1 MGTIAALPGATAL
14 LGKQANSFPNE
25 FFAMDTAM
33 VKSLGTLL
41 QRSDIQ
47 TLANLHYRGLGPM
60 ASTEEEWR
68 HLVDKVIP
76 WLDEYHLKLYA
87 AYSWV
92 DIGRGKFTVDPGI
105 KQNIAALKGRGTFIW
120 LPIKS
125 KEFGPSDPAS
135 DEMAVKAVQQV
146 ADEATNS
153 GCGVSIYPHFG
164 QLVQRIAD
172 AVRVCEKADRPNV
185 SITFN
190 LCHWL
195 RTDGPAS
202 MDRDLKLAAPHLS
215 LVTIDGADRNGQDWK
230 QLIQPLDQGN
240 FDIAAFLRALQRM
253 NYRGPIGLQGYDVAN
268 NFHIEPIENLRRSM
282 AAWNKLVAEVRATK

>member
-1 MGTIAALPGATAL
+1 MGAIAALPGATAL
-14 LGKQANSFPNE
+14 FGKQANSFPNE

-47 TLANLHYRGLGPM
+47 TLANLHYRGVGPM

-68 HLVDKVIP
+68 HLVDQVIP

-92 DIGRGKFTVDPGI
+92 DIERGKFTVDPGI

-146 ADEATNS
+146 ADEAATA

-172 AVRVCEKADRPNV
+172 AVRVCKKADRPNV

-230 QLIQPLDQGN
+230 QLIQPLDQGS

-253 NYRGPIGLQGYDVAN
+253 NYRGPIGLQGYDVAK

-282 AAWNKLVAEVRATK
+282 AAWNKLVAEVRVTK